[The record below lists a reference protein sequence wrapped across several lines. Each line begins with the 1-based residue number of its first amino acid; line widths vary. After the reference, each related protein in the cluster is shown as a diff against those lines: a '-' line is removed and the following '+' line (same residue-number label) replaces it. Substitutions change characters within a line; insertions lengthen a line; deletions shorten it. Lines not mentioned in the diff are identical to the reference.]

1 MPPAGGDRSHAIRR
15 SVFLVRGPLETRYLE
30 VHPGATTGLDACRY
44 LQRHAGRWF
53 THAELK
59 SALGCSDRIIRE
71 HLPEALNSGEPALLD
86 VDRSQRAWRYR
97 YPGIHT

>member
-1 MPPAGGDRSHAIRR
+1 MLAGIS
-15 SVFLVRGPLETRYLE
+15 SVTLGVGSP
-30 VHPGATTGLDACRY
+30 
-44 LQRHAGRWF
+44 
-53 THAELK
+53 HAELK

-97 YPGIHT
+97 YPDIHT